1 MLNTTAVGLEGL
13 GPDDVEVS
21 STHPDM
27 FRSCLALIRRWLEN
41 RRGSSSGDG
50 SSPPVGSAAS
60 SADRVRIIVNGVITP
75 AEAEEL
81 VAAPGYVLVQTE
93 QWEHFSQ
100 PHMAPVYRAARA
112 VWCMDVIDYM
122 YMVRTL
128 GIPEAR
134 VAIVPVLLGV
144 Q

>member
-27 FRSCLALIRRWLEN
+27 FRPCMALIRQWLEN
-41 RRGSSSGDG
+41 RRSSH
-50 SSPPVGSAAS
+50 PAGSAAS
-60 SADRVRIIVNGVITP
+60 SADQVRVIVNGLMTP

-81 VAAPGYVLVQTE
+81 AAAPGPGYVFVQTE

>member
-13 GPDDVEVS
+13 GPEDVEVS

-27 FRSCLALIRRWLEN
+27 FRPCVALVRQWLEN
-41 RRGSSSGDG
+41 RRSSSGDG
-50 SSPPVGSAAS
+50 GSGHPAASAAVS
-60 SADRVRIIVNGVITP
+60 GDRVRVIVNGLMTA

-81 VAAPGYVLVQTE
+81 AAAPGYVFVQTE